1 MKTSTRSTMLFA
13 LVLACGPSVGKP
25 SGEGSGSGG
34 SESTTAAA
42 SVSSSSTSTTT
53 TGVDTTTGDPGS
65 SSTGESVPA
74 ACVEAGW
81 VTSVDAFRTL
91 VGQVPGQYWYS
102 SRHAVYYSGFSP
114 DCWYTTTV
122 AVEGDVV
129 IRRIL
134 SEPELARGG
143 DPSACTEPPFDE
155 MGADVGAHDTTIA
168 GPPWQLDEL
177 YDRCCEDI
185 LAIEPADE
193 YDITFSTFDN
203 GVIRSCY
210 AFEHNCADGCDF
222 GPEGFGTNGLEEFG
236 LGPLP

>member
-1 MKTSTRSTMLFA
+1 MNTSTRGTMLLG
-13 LVLACGPSVGKP
+13 LVLACGPSVGDP

-42 SVSSSSTSTTT
+42 SVSVTSSTDATSS
-53 TGVDTTTGDPGS
+53 GIDS
-65 SSTGESVPA
+65 SSTGEAVPA
-74 ACVEAGW
+74 ACAAVGW
-81 VTSVDAFRTL
+81 DTSYDAFRTL
-91 VGQVPGQYWYS
+91 VGEVPGQYWYS
-102 SRHAVYYSGFSP
+102 SRHAIYYSGFSP

-122 AVEGDVV
+122 EVMGGVV
-129 IRRIL
+129 IRRVL

-168 GPPWQLDEL
+168 GPPWLLDEL
-177 YDRCCEDI
+177 YDRCCDDI

-193 YDITFSTFDN
+193 YDITFTTFDN

-210 AFEHNCADGCDF
+210 AVQHDCADGCDF
-222 GPEGFGTNGLEEFG
+222 GPQGFGTNGLEQFE